1 MIKRIFNLISKEKTS
16 LFRNNMVIYAILFPI
31 LLAFVMRMFLPSMES
46 MKLSVAVDSSIDT
59 NFINELRN
67 FGNVEQFDNYN
78 DLQKRIEKPD
88 DICGITKKD
97 NQYVVILEG
106 NEAGEAK
113 EIASSLMNMILSEK
127 PKAQFEHISL
137 QKTSSKNKEITASL
151 LLLTSI
157 LIGGFMIGLSI
168 VEEKESKSIRA
179 LAVSPIKMFDF
190 VVSHTIIC
198 SITSIV
204 LSVLSVFIL
213 MGTNVNYGQIIIAS
227 LATTGIGVILGYLI
241 GLLADNLIS
250 SIAVIKVLLFTFIGV
265 AFGSLFVPQN
275 LHWVFYIFPHYWGFQ
290 SYMNIFSSEPLNI
303 SFATSCGIAFI
314 YSVLVLLILTHM
326 MKKKLKFR

>member
-1 MIKRIFNLISKEKTS
+1 MIKRIFNLVSKEKTS
-16 LFRNNMVIYAILFPI
+16 LFRNNMIIYTILFPI
-31 LLAFVMRMFLPSMES
+31 LLAFAMRLFLPDMEK
-46 MKLSVAVDSSIDT
+46 MKLSVAVDSSVDN
-59 NFINELRN
+59 NFINELSN
-67 FGNVEQFDNYN
+67 FGNIEMYDTYN
-78 DLQKRIEKPD
+78 ELQNRVEKPD

-97 NQYVVILEG
+97 GQYVVILEG

-113 EIASSLMNMILSEK
+113 EIASSIMNMILSEK
-127 PKAQFEHISL
+127 QSQYEHISL
-137 QKTSSKNKEITASL
+137 EKTNSKNKEFIASL

-168 VEEKESKSIRA
+168 VDEKESKSIRA
-179 LAVSPIKMFDF
+179 LAVSPIRMLDF

-198 SITSIV
+198 LFTSII
-204 LSVLSVFIL
+204 LSVLSILIL
-213 MGTNVNYGQIIIAS
+213 MGTNVNYGQIIIATI
-227 LATTGIGVILGYLI
+227 ATTGIGVILGYLI

-250 SIAVIKVLLFTFIGV
+250 AIAVIKVLMFIFIGV

-275 LHWVFYIFPHYWGFQ
+275 FQWVFYIFPNYWGFQ
-290 SYMNIFSSEPLNI
+290 SYMSIFSSEQLNI

-314 YSVLVLLILTHM
+314 YSIIVLLILTRM